1 MATEIISTVRASGG
15 DYTSLSAWEAGE
27 QGNLVTLDEIHTAV
41 CYNDWTGNG
50 LEEAAGFT
58 IDGSTTDATRY
69 LKITV
74 AEGHRHNGT
83 LGSGF
88 RMFRFDNAAFTI
100 RDDNVLIEWV
110 EVRSTKDGNGLN
122 YAFDVIG
129 EVTLFACLATSSYDA
144 FYLRSGALNKTA
156 RAICCIAGKDSRS
169 NQPDHAFITAV
180 TGFSTTELLNCVG
193 YSGGTTPCFQGY
205 HSAGTRNETVKNCI
219 AIIGGTGGAFAGF
232 DTTNSA
238 NNAATNGASVTPP
251 GANPYTSNVTSADF
265 VDFANANYHLVP
277 GSGLRGAG
285 VNLYSAF
292 TKDIDGD
299 AWPSSG
305 AWDIGADYYAV
316 AGAPTINSITA
327 SGVTPTTATI
337 TLGLTR

>member
-15 DYTSLSAWEAGE
+15 DYTSLTAWEAGE

-41 CYNDWTGNG
+41 CYNDWSGSG
-50 LEEAAGFT
+50 LVETAGVT

-74 AEGHRHNGT
+74 AEGHRHDGT

-88 RMFRFDNAAFTI
+88 RVFRFDNAVFTI
-100 RDDNVLIEWV
+100 LDDNVLIEWV
-110 EVRSTKDGNGLN
+110 EARSTEDGNGFN
-122 YAFDVIG
+122 YAFDVFG
-129 EVTLFACLATSSYDA
+129 EVTLFACLGVSSYA
-144 FYLRSGALNKTA
+144 PFRFRSGALAKTV
-156 RAICCIAGKDSRS
+156 RAICCIAGNDSRS
-169 NQPDHAFITAV
+169 NPPDYAFLSVNTGYSTA
-180 TGFSTTELLNCVG
+180 ELLNCVG
-193 YSGGTTPCFQGY
+193 YSAMSTPVFQGY
-205 HSAGTRNETVKNCI
+205 HSAGVRHETVKNCI
-219 AIIGGTGGAFAGF
+219 AIIGGTGAAFAGF

-265 VDFANANYHLVP
+265 VDFANANYHLVS

-285 VNLYSAF
+285 ANLYSAF

-299 AWPSSG
+299 AWPSAG
-305 AWDIGADYYAV
+305 AWDIGADYYV
-316 AGAPTINSITA
+316 AASGLTINSITA
-327 SGVTPTTATI
+327 SNITQTGARI